1 MIKIKKGCIACGA
14 CVDIC
19 PVTALRLG
27 KTGVIIDKNI
37 CIDCGICVKKCPQ
50 GVIAGKKILDKEIVR
65 DIRLQVTRGCNFT
78 CPWCFSDAAKPLENE
93 LSLKEILPVVDQLIS
108 CGLVTMTLTGGEPL
122 LRKDFSL
129 GLLKYLRREKIYAKL
144 FTNGS
149 LLDEDSIR
157 ALSGIANEV
166 QISLYD
172 ENYWPQIRLLVS
184 RLKKSR
190 IRVVLR
196 ATFTSKNYSRVKKII
211 NFVEACGADALRARP
226 FVAKGRGSRHRDYLM
241 NALEYKKSIGYLAV
255 QRRDKRYP
263 IQLLNPSF
271 SFLYDKKIDPDLFTA
286 KGFRGYTHCKCIEYT
301 GTILPD
307 GGVRACGYFPQDLGN
322 IRKEKFK
329 KIWSMQG
336 IKKHLIVD
344 SLGPECSACDY
355 VVLCGGACRANAYIN
370 SGSLTAADPNCP
382 RLKAKDKIKRA
393 VRA

>member
-1 MIKIKKGCIACGA
+1 MIEIKKGCISCGV

-27 KTGVIIDKNI
+27 NTGVIIEKNT
-37 CIDCGICVKKCPQ
+37 CIECGICVKKCPQ
-50 GVIAGKKILDKEIVR
+50 GVIKGKRISDKEIIR

-78 CPWCFSDAAKPLENE
+78 CPWCFSDAAKPLANE
-93 LSLKEILPVVDQLIS
+93 LSLKEILPVVDQLVS
-108 CGLVTMTLTGGEPL
+108 CGLRTMTLTGGEPL

-129 GLLKYLRREKIYAKL
+129 GLLKYLRRKRIYAKL

-149 LLDEDSIR
+149 LLDDDSIR

-166 QISLYD
+166 QVSLYD
-172 ENYWPQIRLLVS
+172 EKYWPRIRLLAG
-184 RLKKSR
+184 RLKKEG

-196 ATFTSKNYSRVKKII
+196 ATFTSKNYSRVKKIV
-211 NFVEACGADALRARP
+211 NFVEDCGADALRARP

-241 NALEYKKSIGYLAV
+241 SALEYKKSIGYLAS
-255 QRRDKRYP
+255 QRRNKRYP

-271 SFLYDKKIDPDLFTA
+271 PFLYDKKIDPDLCA
-286 KGFRGYTHCKCIEYT
+286 SNGFRGYTLCKCIEYT

-307 GGVRACGYFPQDLGN
+307 GGVRVCGYFPQDLGN

-329 KIWSMQG
+329 KSWSMQG

-344 SLGPECSACDY
+344 SLGRECSACLY
-355 VVLCGGACRANAYIN
+355 IGLCGGGCRANAYIN

-382 RLKAKDKIKRA
+382 RLKAANKNQKA
-393 VRA
+393 G